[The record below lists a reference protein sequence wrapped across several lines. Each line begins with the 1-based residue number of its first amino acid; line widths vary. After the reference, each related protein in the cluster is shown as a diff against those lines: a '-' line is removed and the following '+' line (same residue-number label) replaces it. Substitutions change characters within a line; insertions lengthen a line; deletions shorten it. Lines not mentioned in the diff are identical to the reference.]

1 MTSSPVSNQAR
12 PRQLPRR
19 DPDLEEGPSYGES
32 GSKSGS
38 IVPGRQYIYVG
49 DSAVRHSCL
58 RVVDVPEGALR
69 RFGSGGHV
77 GWCASS
83 GRGR

>member
-38 IVPGRQYIYVG
+38 IVPGRRYIYIG
-49 DSAVRHSCL
+49 DSAARRSYL
-58 RVVDVPEGALR
+58 SVVDIPEGALR
-69 RFGSGGHV
+69 RVRCG
-77 GWCASS
+77 
-83 GRGR
+83 